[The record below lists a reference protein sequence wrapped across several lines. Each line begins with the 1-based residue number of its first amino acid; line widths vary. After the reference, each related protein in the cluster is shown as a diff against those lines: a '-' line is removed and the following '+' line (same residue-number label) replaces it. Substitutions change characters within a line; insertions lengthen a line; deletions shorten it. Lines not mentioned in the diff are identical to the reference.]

1 MHTAVLAATVKYYN
15 EHHEGRGGNAEIY
28 VVHTVVGYVVHT
40 AGLSFMSKD
49 FTVHPGGL
57 GDNEKNYA
65 VHALPFR
72 SNLAQV
78 VTPSLIVQVM
88 RLSGLMRMQRGP
100 RCSTW
105 SGPT

>member
-1 MHTAVLAATVKYYN
+1 MKYYN

-28 VVHTVVGYVVHT
+28 FVHTVVGYVVHT

-72 SNLAQV
+72 S
-78 VTPSLIVQVM
+78 TSLKLWL
-88 RLSGLMRMQRGP
+88 RLSLCKWWGCQA
-100 RCSTW
+100 
-105 SGPT
+105 